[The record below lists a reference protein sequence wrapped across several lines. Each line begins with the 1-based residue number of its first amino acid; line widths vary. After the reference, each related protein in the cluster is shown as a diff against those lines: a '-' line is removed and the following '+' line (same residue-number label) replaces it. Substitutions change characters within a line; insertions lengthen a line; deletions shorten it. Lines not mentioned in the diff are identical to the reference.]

1 MKNYLRNHGIIKALI
16 VVLMCSTSLL
26 QAQIFEPEGLNLP
39 GTWNDF
45 QNPPANGSVFGS
57 STQVA
62 GGQVALITTGTRRWQ
77 TVIDCSEGGDVAADT
92 FDFLFTSGSVAN
104 AFGNKWA
111 GVNVVIDQ
119 LQNYSFNTGADN
131 RIVLNTNKF
140 YTVNWRDA
148 GYQNSSAIFMET
160 SAEPV
165 VIDSISGDLSFNA
178 VTPGVPI
185 EISAFLSAE
194 PSPEE
199 IFYLRYSV
207 DGFANSVIVP
217 MDVSGSE
224 AFGLIPGFNAGAQV
238 FFYVFSST
246 VENLSSEFDMH
257 TLKFLNDDGL
267 NFSYIVVD
275 NSNLVNLGSDINAC
289 ATEGPW
295 VLDAGPGFSSYNWST
310 GATTQTISV
319 TEAGEYS
326 VLVFADDLADSDTI
340 QVNVFSAP
348 VIDLGGNQTVCG
360 SAPIVLNSGYVSSP
374 QGDSLTIIY
383 DATLGQSTLANL
395 PEGDRVYMHS
405 SYESVPFGGPVEPWV
420 GNWGQDD
427 GLGAMTSLGNNL
439 WSITIPTYT
448 YYNIQS
454 NDPISGLFIVFRN
467 EDGTKTGKDDVGNDI
482 FLNLQQNPPFNSFS
496 GISGTISGT
505 GISQIVWSTGA
516 TTSSIE
522 VEGSGT
528 YSVQV
533 TTDQGCEATDEVTYT
548 VLPVPVLTVSDDTS
562 TCGSITGFLVAAS
575 TNFSSYSWSSG
586 QTTAS
591 FTVNQPGTYVVTATA
606 ANGCVRIDSVQ
617 VRTDV
622 LDIQL
627 NLSNNYT
634 SCGNLPVVLDP
645 GVTLTPQGD
654 SLTIVYDASQGQSGL
669 VGATN
674 VYMHSSYEFAPFSGS
689 VQPWVGNWGED
700 DGIGQMT
707 NIGNNLWSITINVYD
722 YYNIPEDSLVNG
734 LFMVFR
740 NADGTLTGKDDAGN
754 DIFLNLN
761 TAPPS
766 STFDGVTASVEASPF
781 VGVLW
786 SNGSDQPVISVSEAG
801 EYNVVFFGQNG
812 CNVYDTLTV
821 STLPAAIL
829 NLGADRILC
838 SGSSI
843 ELSAGNSFN
852 TYDWSTGDTTSTISI
867 SEAGA
872 YSVSVVNA
880 SGCSASDVVNVLMI
894 EAPVANFTTILD
906 NTLTVTFIDATSGP
920 AVYSWDFDSD
930 GDEDLAL
937 NGTVS
942 FTYPSRAEYTATLI
956 VTNLCGADTF
966 TVDLDLRNVGFDGVN
981 AASQLNVFPNPA
993 QEVVYVELPSAGT
1006 SEVRL
1011 LDASGRILQHQTVNG
1026 ELAVIQRNELPSGF
1040 YLIEVMNNG
1049 KVYHQK
1055 LLMQ

>member
-1 MKNYLRNHGIIKALI
+1 
-16 VVLMCSTSLL
+16 MCSTSLL

-39 GTWNDF
+39 GTWNGF

-57 STQVA
+57 STQVTS
-62 GGQVALITTGTRRWQ
+62 GQVALITTGTRRWQ
-77 TVIDCSEGGDVAADT
+77 TMIDCSEGGDVPADT
-92 FDFLFTSGSVAN
+92 FDFLFTSGSAGN
-104 AFGNKWA
+104 PFGNKWA

-119 LQNYSFNTGADN
+119 LQNYTYNTGADN
-131 RIVLNTNKF
+131 RIILNDNKF
-140 YTVNWRDA
+140 YTINWRDA
-148 GYQNSSAIFMET
+148 GYQNTSAIFMET
-160 SAEPV
+160 SSEPV
-165 VIDSISGDLSFNA
+165 IIDSISSDLSFTA

-199 IFYLRYSV
+199 VFYVRYSV
-207 DGFANSVIVP
+207 DGFANSVVIP

-224 AFGLIPGFNAGAQV
+224 AFGLIPGFNAGTQV

-246 VENLSSEFDMH
+246 VADLDADYDMH
-257 TLKFLNDDGL
+257 TLRFLNNEGL
-267 NFSYIVVD
+267 NFTYTVVD
-275 NSNLVNLGSDINAC
+275 NNNLVNLGPDINAC

-295 VLDAGPGFSSYNWST
+295 ILDAGAGFSSYNWST

-319 TEAGEYS
+319 SEPGEYS

-348 VIDLGGNQTVCG
+348 VVDLGGNQTVCG
-360 SAPIVLNSGYVSSP
+360 SAPIILSSGYVSSP

-405 SYESVPFGGPVEPWV
+405 SYEAVPFGGAVEPWI

-427 GLGAMTSLGNNL
+427 GIGAMTSLGNNL
-439 WSITIPTYT
+439 WSITIPIYS
-448 YYNIQS
+448 YYNIS
-454 NDPISGLFIVFRN
+454 GNDPISGLFIVFRN
-467 EDGTKTGKDDVGNDI
+467 EDGTKTGKDNAGNDI
-482 FLNLQQNPPFNSFS
+482 FLNLQQNPPISSFT
-496 GISGTISGT
+496 GISGTILGT
-505 GISQIVWSTGA
+505 GISEILWSTGA

-522 VEGSGT
+522 IEGSGT

-533 TTDQGCEATDEVTYT
+533 TTDQGCVATDEVTYT
-548 VLPVPVLTVSDDTS
+548 ILPVPVLTVSDDTS

-575 TNFSSYSWSSG
+575 SNFASYSWSSG
-586 QTTAS
+586 QTTSS
-591 FTVNQPGTYVVTATA
+591 FTVNLPGTYVVTATA
-606 ANGCVRIDSVQ
+606 SNGCVRIDSVQ

-622 LDIQL
+622 LDIEL
-627 NLSNNYT
+627 NLADNYS
-634 SCGNLPVVLDP
+634 SCGNVPVVLDP
-645 GVTLTPQGD
+645 GITLTPQGD
-654 SLTIVYDASQGQSGL
+654 SLTIVYDATQGQSGL
-669 VGATN
+669 VGAST

-689 VQPWVGNWGED
+689 VQPWVGNWGQD
-700 DGIGQMT
+700 NGIGQMT

-722 YYNIPEDSLVNG
+722 YYNVPEDSLVNG

-740 NADGTLTGKDDAGN
+740 NANGTLTGKDDAGN

-786 SNGSDQPVISVSEAG
+786 SNGSDEPVISVSEAG

-821 STLPAAIL
+821 SALPAAVL

-838 SGSSI
+838 SGSTI
-843 ELSAGNSFN
+843 ELSAGNNFN
-852 TYDWSTGDTTSTISI
+852 TYDWSTGDTTSSISI

-872 YSVSVVNA
+872 YSVSVVNS

-894 EAPVANFTTILD
+894 EPPVANFNTILD
-906 NTLTVTFIDATSGP
+906 NTLTVTFIDATTGP

-942 FTYPSRAEYTATLI
+942 FTYPSRAQYTATLV

-966 TVDLDLRNVGFDGVN
+966 TVDLDLRNVGFDAINSVIR
-981 AASQLNVFPNPA
+981 LNVFPNPA
-993 QEVVYVELPSAGT
+993 QEVVYVELPSKGF
-1006 SEVRL
+1006 SEVSL
-1011 LDASGRILQHQTVNG
+1011 LDASGRIVQHQIVNG
-1026 ELAVIQRNELPSGF
+1026 ELAVIQRSALPSGF
-1040 YLIEVMNNG
+1040 YLIEVMTDG
-1049 KVYHQK
+1049 KVYREK